1 VTAACL
7 RAALA
12 SGCMSDHTLNDEMF
26 GVTSPTPDG
35 ESSPQFWIALLG
47 RRDAP
52 TDGVED
58 YCTFLGR
65 ALAQR
70 GLKLDLARVD
80 CLERGWLLALWR
92 LRRESAA
99 WHGTWVLV
107 QYTGMAW
114 SRRGFPFGALAVL
127 AILRGR
133 GARVAVVFH
142 EPDRQAG
149 SGLLQRIR
157 GACQDWVIRKL
168 YRGAAKSIFT
178 VPLEAIAW
186 LPKMQGNAAFIPIGA
201 NIPEKANHPVI
212 LGHRDREK
220 TVIVFGVT
228 EAPVAAGE
236 AAEIATI
243 IKGAIKILVKLRLIV
258 VGRGSL
264 DAEEPLRNALK
275 GTGVDVVVRGVL
287 PAKEIAREFERAD
300 VQLFVRGV
308 ITLRRGSALA
318 GIACGIP
325 VVGYHSGEISGVL
338 KEAGVEWSPWHDRES
353 LIRGLVRVLS
363 DPQRWMELHER
374 NLEMHKNHLSWSRIA
389 DRYRRLL
396 AQ

>member
-1 VTAACL
+1 MGRRVKY
-7 RAALA
+7 
-12 SGCMSDHTLNDEMF
+12 TLNSQMS
-26 GVTSPTPDG
+26 GPMSSGT
-35 ESSPQFWIALLG
+35 ESTTDPQFWIALLG
-47 RRDAP
+47 KRDMP
-52 TDGVED
+52 TDGLED

-65 ALAQR
+65 ALTER
-70 GLKLDLARVD
+70 GMKLELARVEWFD
-80 CLERGWLLALWR
+80 RGWVPALWK
-92 LRRESAA
+92 LWRRSAA
-99 WHGTWVLV
+99 WRGSWVLI
-107 QYTGMAW
+107 QYTGLAW

-133 GARVAVVFH
+133 GARVAIVFH

-149 SGLLQRIR
+149 SGLLQRVR

-178 VPLEAIAW
+178 VPLEAISW
-186 LPKMQGNAAFIPIGA
+186 LPKMQNNAAFIPIGA
-201 NIPEKANHPVI
+201 NIPEKANHPVT
-212 LGHRDREK
+212 LGLTDREK

-228 EAPVAAGE
+228 EAPVAASE
-236 AAEIATI
+236 AEEIATI
-243 IKGAIKILVKLRLIV
+243 MKGAIKILVKLRLIV

-264 DAEEPLRNALK
+264 DAEKPLRNALK
-275 GTGVDVVVRGVL
+275 GSGVDVVVRGVL
-287 PAKEIAREFERAD
+287 PAEEIAREFERAD

-318 GIACGIP
+318 GIACGLP

-338 KEAGVEWSPWHDRES
+338 KEAGVEWSLWHDRES
-353 LIRGLVRVLS
+353 LIRRLVRVLS

-374 NLEMHKNHLSWSRIA
+374 NLEIHKNHLSWSRIA
-389 DRYRRLL
+389 ERYRSVL